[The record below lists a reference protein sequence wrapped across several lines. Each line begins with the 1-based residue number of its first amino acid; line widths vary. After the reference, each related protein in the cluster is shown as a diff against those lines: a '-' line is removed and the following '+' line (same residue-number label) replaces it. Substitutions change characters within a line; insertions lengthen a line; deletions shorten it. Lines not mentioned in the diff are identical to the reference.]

1 MPSNYVQGSKVLYN
15 VDLVF
20 CIDATGSMSM
30 ERMLEMVKEKALSF
44 HEDLTRYMEGMKIPK
59 HVNQLRIR
67 LIAFRDY
74 IADGADAMLT
84 TNFFKLPEEKEL
96 FEKAVRGITAQ
107 GGGDDPEDGLE
118 ALAYAIRS
126 HWDNGTKRQDGITLK
141 RRQVIVLWTDEET
154 HDLGFGRAAAN
165 YPAEYMAKDF
175 SELTSWWEDDSYMD
189 PSSKR
194 LLLYAPGKPNWR
206 KISENWDN
214 VLHFQSEAG
223 AGLDTVTYDQI
234 IHTIGNSI

>member
-1 MPSNYVQGSKVLYN
+1 MPSNYAQKSTTMYN

-20 CIDATGSMSM
+20 CIDATGSMAM

-44 HEDLTRYMEGMKIPK
+44 HKDLTSFMENMNVPK
-59 HVNQLRIR
+59 HINQLRIR

-84 TNFFKLPEEKEL
+84 TNFFKLPEEQDL

-126 HWDNGTKRQDGITLK
+126 HWDNGKQQDGTVL
-141 RRQVIVLWTDEET
+141 RHRQVIVLWTDEEA
-154 HDLGFGRAAAN
+154 HDLGFGKAATN
-165 YPAEYMAKDF
+165 YPKEYMAKDF
-175 SELTSWWEDDSYMD
+175 SELTSWWEDENYMD
-189 PSSKR
+189 PGSKR

-206 KISENWDN
+206 KISDNWDN

-223 AGLDTVTYDQI
+223 VGLDTVTYDQI